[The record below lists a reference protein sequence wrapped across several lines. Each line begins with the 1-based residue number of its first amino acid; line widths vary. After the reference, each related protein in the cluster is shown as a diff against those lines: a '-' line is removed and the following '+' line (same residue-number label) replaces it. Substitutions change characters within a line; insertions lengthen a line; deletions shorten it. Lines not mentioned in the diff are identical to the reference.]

1 MKAGSLF
8 ASWRK
13 LELEIMRSFVVLF
26 SVQHVV
32 ADLMCPYM
40 YRAYPRGLLPVLVSV
55 TVSLA
60 KAAGSRRPITQNI
73 REYYIFSYEST
84 RETYDVVCIHCIHT
98 ELKQPHDNS
107 STLCMYTTS
116 SYSSSII
123 ILVIIFIVRAS
134 MHITRSLVWA
144 RSIHSM
150 HSIIRARSSTSSMHT
165 SSTTKVW
172 IVWIICILTSYYE
185 LVE

>member
-1 MKAGSLF
+1 
-8 ASWRK
+8 
-13 LELEIMRSFVVLF
+13 MRSFVVLF
-26 SVQHVV
+26 SVQYLI

-116 SYSSSII
+116 SYSSSI
-123 ILVIIFIVRAS
+123 S
-134 MHITRSLVWA
+134 THPDSTRPSFLACPYKECTCTSTCIDSTCWFGNFFHFLPA
-144 RSIHSM
+144 RI
-150 HSIIRARSSTSSMHT
+150 SSTSLPT
-165 SSTTKVW
+165 SCTQGR
-172 IVWIICILTSYYE
+172 
-185 LVE
+185 